1 MTATHQLKILKII
14 KIVLLI
20 IFLPILLFYL
30 GIILPEY
37 LACDKT
43 MFEGQKGVDFWGSE
57 INCDCENQEFGE
69 AFFQMFSLILSFLSV
84 LLILLFSVS
93 YYIKNT
99 AQAKK

>member
-1 MTATHQLKILKII
+1 MTATHQLKILRII

-84 LLILLFSVS
+84 VLILLFSVS

-99 AQAKK
+99 SQAKR